1 MQIGE
6 GRQRKCCPI
15 DWGHRQ
21 VNTGSPCLQGQEL
34 KGKPEAEPPRGGKPE
49 LELTH
54 CCKLS
59 AVIPGI
65 LRLQLSGSLRIS

>member
-21 VNTGSPCLQGQEL
+21 VNTGSPCLQVQTQLKWKPQGNQQE
-34 KGKPEAEPPRGGKPE
+34 GKEILATPDQS
-49 LELTH
+49 
-54 CCKLS
+54 CMLS
-59 AVIPGI
+59 ADI
-65 LRLQLSGSLRIS
+65 LKV